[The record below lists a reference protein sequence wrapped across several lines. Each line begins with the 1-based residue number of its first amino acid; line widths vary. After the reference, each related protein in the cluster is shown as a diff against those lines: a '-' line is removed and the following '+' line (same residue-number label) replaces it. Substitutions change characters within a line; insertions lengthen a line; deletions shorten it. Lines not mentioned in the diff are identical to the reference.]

1 MELHLGPSCR
11 KVMNRRMQKKQK
23 TTVKKAAAGRKAD
36 RRQSIEKFIKKN
48 KVITDWLREGGAGRG
63 ELLMILT
70 EKLPRADRKKL
81 ERTADAVIEL
91 EPDLVR
97 RIIEIERENRQLRSL
112 SLTDELTGLYNKRFF
127 KMQLGVEM
135 ARSKRTGQPCCMAI
149 LDFDN
154 FKEINDSL
162 GHSEGDRFLKEMG
175 LLMRDR
181 LRPTDFL
188 CRLGGDEFGILMPA
202 TGLVDAIGIARRLQ
216 QFIMDIHWKKC
227 ITTASIGMA
236 EYEPSEKAALEEFF
250 NLADA
255 ELYKAKKDGKNKISY
270 TAGGVERR
278 IAAAEPVS
286 LHEREL
292 LLKMK
297 GEKPPRQG
305 TPHREDSKQ
314 TEGK

>member
-1 MELHLGPSCR
+1 
-11 KVMNRRMQKKQK
+11 MNRRMQKKQE
-23 TTVKKAAAGRKAD
+23 TTGRKTVAGSRAD
-36 RRQSIEKFIKKN
+36 RRLSIEKFIKKN
-48 KVITDWLREGGAGRG
+48 KVIADWLREGSAGRG

-70 EKLPRADRKKL
+70 ERLPRADRKKL
-81 ERTADAVIEL
+81 ERTADAVMEL
-91 EPDLVR
+91 GADLVR

-135 ARSKRTGQPCCMAI
+135 ARSKRTGQSCCMAI

-162 GHSEGDRFLKEMG
+162 GHSEGDRFLREVG

-216 QFIMDIHWKKC
+216 QFISDIHWKKC
-227 ITTASIGMA
+227 ITTASIGLA
-236 EYEPSEKAALEEFF
+236 EYEPSEKGDLEEFF

-286 LHEREL
+286 LREREL

-297 GEKPPRQG
+297 GEKPSRQG
-305 TPHREDSKQ
+305 TPHRDDMKR
-314 TEGK
+314 TKGK

>member
-1 MELHLGPSCR
+1 
-11 KVMNRRMQKKQK
+11 MNRRMPKKQK
-23 TTVKKAAAGRKAD
+23 ITGEKTAVRKKADK
-36 RRQSIEKFIKKN
+36 RQSIEKFIKKN
-48 KVITDWLREGGAGRG
+48 KVISDWLREGGAGRG

-81 ERTADAVIEL
+81 DRTADAVIEL
-91 EPDLVR
+91 GADLVR

-162 GHSEGDRFLKEMG
+162 GHSEGDRFLKEVG

-181 LRPTDFL
+181 LRPTDFI

-216 QFIMDIHWKKC
+216 QFIMDIHWKKF

-236 EYEPSEKAALEEFF
+236 EFDPSEKAALEEFF
-250 NLADA
+250 NMADI
-255 ELYKAKKDGKNKISY
+255 ELYRAKKDGKNKISY
-270 TAGGVERR
+270 TSGGIERR

-297 GEKPPRQG
+297 GEKPP
-305 TPHREDSKQ
+305 K
-314 TEGK
+314 

>member
-1 MELHLGPSCR
+1 MPMKK
-11 KVMNRRMQKKQK
+11 KVTGEK
-23 TTVKKAAAGRKAD
+23 TTAVKKVDK
-36 RRQSIEKFIKKN
+36 RQSIEKIIKKN
-48 KVITDWLREGGAGRG
+48 KVISDWLREGGPGRG

-81 ERTADAVIEL
+81 ERTADAVIGL
-91 EPDLVR
+91 GADLVR

-112 SLTDELTGLYNKRFF
+112 SVTDELTGLYNKRFF
-127 KMQLGVEM
+127 KIQLGVEM
-135 ARSKRTGQPCCMAI
+135 ARSRRTGHPCCLAI

-162 GHSEGDRFLKEMG
+162 GHSEGDRFLMEVG

-216 QFIMDIHWKKC
+216 QFITDIHWKKC
-227 ITTASIGMA
+227 IITASIGMA
-236 EYEPSEKAALEEFF
+236 EFEPAAKVELDELF
-250 NLADA
+250 NLADI
-255 ELYKAKKDGKNKISY
+255 ELYRAKKDGKNKISY
-270 TAGGVERR
+270 TGVIERR

-286 LHEREL
+286 LRERDL
-292 LLKMK
+292 LLKVK
-297 GEKPPRQG
+297 SETPP
-305 TPHREDSKQ
+305 K
-314 TEGK
+314 

>member
-1 MELHLGPSCR
+1 MIS
-11 KVMNRRMQKKQK
+11 
-23 TTVKKAAAGRKAD
+23 
-36 RRQSIEKFIKKN
+36 
-48 KVITDWLREGGAGRG
+48 DWLREGGAGRG

-81 ERTADAVIEL
+81 ERTADAVIDL
-91 EPDLVR
+91 GADLVR
-97 RIIEIERENRQLRSL
+97 RIIEIERENKQLRSL

-127 KMQLGVEM
+127 KMQLGVET

-162 GHSEGDRFLKEMG
+162 GHSEGDRFLTEVG

-216 QFIMDIHWKKC
+216 QFITDIHWKKC

-236 EYEPSEKAALEEFF
+236 EFDPAEKVSLEEFF
-250 NLADA
+250 NLADI
-255 ELYKAKKDGKNKISY
+255 ELYRAKKDGKNRISY
-270 TAGGVERR
+270 AAGVIERR
-278 IAAAEPVS
+278 MAAAEPVS
-286 LHEREL
+286 LREREL
-292 LLKMK
+292 LLKVK
-297 GEKPPRQG
+297 GEAPR
-305 TPHREDSKQ
+305 K
-314 TEGK
+314 